1 MKQTAKNILSNK
13 AVSAF
18 LVLFAMSLFVGIKSP
33 YFFTAGNFFNVLRQ
47 ISIYGILAVAEALVI
62 ITGNIDLSVGYLF
75 GLCGVFTAVLA
86 NANIPAFLILPLV
99 MLFGA
104 LIGCFSG
111 FLVAKVG
118 ISAFIA
124 TLGVQ
129 NICRGSALL
138 ITGGNAISY
147 KSSISVLGAGYLGS
161 WPISAL
167 IMFGVGIFFAWVM
180 KYTQFGRNVFAAGS
194 NIRSANLAGIA
205 VDRVRITVFAI
216 CGALCGLCGI
226 IQSGNLHSAEAAA
239 GAGFELNA
247 IAAVVIGGTSMAGGE
262 GTIIGV
268 LIGAAIMG
276 ILKNAFVL
284 LRISAYWQIIV
295 LGFVVILAVLAD
307 SLKQKRAER

>member
-1 MKQTAKNILSNK
+1 LKQTTKNILSNK

-18 LVLFAMSLFVGIKSP
+18 LVLFVMSLFVGLKSP

-86 NANIPAFLILPLV
+86 NAAVPAFLILPLV
-99 MLFGA
+99 MLIGA

-111 FLVAKVG
+111 FLVTKVG

-161 WPISAL
+161 WPVSAL
-167 IMFGVGIFFAWVM
+167 IMISVGIFFAWVM
-180 KYTQFGRNVFAAGS
+180 QYTQFGRNVFASGS
-194 NIRSANLAGIA
+194 NIRSAKLAGIA

-276 ILKNAFVL
+276 VLKNAFVL